1 MLEHLR
7 SRCTG
12 RGRGGGGEEGGKWGE
27 RGQVK
32 ERIRIRNTMTRGS
45 VTGADRYCGIQ
56 WDADAVGSR
65 NLASVSRRAVG
76 RETHL
81 RVVRKIPLTTK

>member
-12 RGRGGGGEEGGKWGE
+12 RGRGGGEEGGKWGE

-45 VTGADRYCGIQ
+45 VTGADRYCGIL
-56 WDADAVGSR
+56 WDADAVGVTKPCVGFQKSSWKR
-65 NLASVSRRAVG
+65 NPPPG
-76 RETHL
+76 R
-81 RVVRKIPLTTK
+81 KKMPLTTK